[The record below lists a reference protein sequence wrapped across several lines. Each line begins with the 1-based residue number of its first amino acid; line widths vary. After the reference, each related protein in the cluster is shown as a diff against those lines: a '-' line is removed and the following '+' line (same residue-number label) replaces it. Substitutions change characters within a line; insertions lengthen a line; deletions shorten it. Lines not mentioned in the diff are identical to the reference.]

1 MAIQQLS
8 VFAENK
14 PGAIIDITGALAQKD
29 IDIRA
34 LSLAD
39 TRDYGILRL
48 IVSDTETAK
57 EALVEKGYLVSITPV
72 VGVSISDNA
81 GALSKAL
88 AALDKAGINIEYMYA
103 FIGRGAEDAY
113 VILRT
118 TDENAAESVLLA
130 DGEKLLDEQTVKS
143 CLR

>member
-1 MAIQQLS
+1 MAIKQLS

-14 PGAIIDITGALAQKD
+14 PGAIIDITAALAQKN

-48 IVSDTETAK
+48 IVNDTETARS
-57 EALVEKGYLVSITPV
+57 ALSEKGYLVSITPV
-72 VGVSISDNA
+72 VGVSISDSA

-88 AALDKAGINIEYMYA
+88 VALDKNGINIEYMYA

-118 TDENAAESVLLA
+118 SDPDAAEAVLRH
-130 DGEKLLDEQTVKS
+130 DGEKLLDEETVAR
-143 CLR
+143 CFQ

>member
-1 MAIQQLS
+1 MAIKQLS

-14 PGAIIDITGALAQKD
+14 PGAVIDITRVLADKQ

-39 TRDYGILRL
+39 TQDFGILRL
-48 IVSDTETAK
+48 IVRDTEAARA
-57 EALVEKGYLVSITPV
+57 ALTEQGYIVSVTDV
-72 VGVSISDNA
+72 VGVSISDSA

-88 AALDKAGINIEYMYA
+88 TALHEKGINIEYMYA
-103 FIGRGAEDAY
+103 FIGRGSEDAY

-118 TDENAAESVLLA
+118 EDAALTEQILLA
-130 DGEKLLDEQTVKS
+130 DGERLLDEATVAQI
-143 CLR
+143 LR